1 MHFPPP
7 CPEIP
12 VAHLAPA
19 LAYYRHQLGFAIDWQ
34 DDQLGLAGI
43 SRGDARLFLST
54 PEYRATS
61 GLAGPVLL
69 WLNLASRAEVDALH
83 AEWAASG
90 ATIAAPPEAKPHKLY
105 EFFAHDLDGNVFRI
119 FYDFGWEER

>member
-1 MHFPPP
+1 MRLPPP

-12 VAHLAPA
+12 VASLAPA
-19 LAYYRHQLGFAIDWQ
+19 LAHYRHQFGFTIDWQ
-34 DDQLGLAGI
+34 DAQLGLAGV
-43 SRGDARLFLST
+43 SRGDARMFLST
-54 PEYRATS
+54 PGYRAPS
-61 GLAGPVLL
+61 GLTGPLLL

-90 ATIAAPPEAKPHKLY
+90 AAIAAPPSAMPHKLY
-105 EFFAHDLDGNVFRI
+105 EFFAHDLDGNILRV